1 MLDDLLGHMVGEV
14 AFGRLGRSRRA
25 QLLCRLFFGLLGA
38 ALGMTGAFY
47 FLRNPPDTT
56 NAAMVAS
63 MIAVFLSL
71 SAFSLFNI
79 GMARPW
85 RWPGLCFVAS
95 FVSMILSRLVFG
107 R

>member
-1 MLDDLLGHMVGEV
+1 MLDDLLGHLVGEV
-14 AFGRLGRSRRA
+14 AFGRLSRSRRA
-25 QLLCRLFFGLLGA
+25 QLLFRLFFGLLGA
-38 ALGMTGAFY
+38 ALGLIGANFFLTG
-47 FLRNPPDTT
+47 PPDTR
-56 NAAMVAS
+56 NIPMYAS
-63 MIAVFLSL
+63 TIAVFLSL

-85 RWPGLCFVAS
+85 KWPGVCFVAS